1 MEKLHFISVLKKIMA
16 MAGSKK
22 ASSKLIS
29 VDSNEGLIPV
39 NEKRITTE
47 ADKASLE
54 NINTMSDSNYDSS
67 CLSFSAADS
76 RNIPVEKSRPCSGS
90 SILKRSSR
98 PSSGH
103 SVKFV
108 ESETIIPIQTNSNTS
123 PSAKSS
129 EFKKTTLETITQQ
142 EPLTLP
148 NESMNDTVHKNDS
161 LLIIDTQDPQSKFYI
176 KGEKQLMSSKITQLP
191 EKIHDV
197 DVKQDEDTEALDS
210 KLNSTPVH
218 STENCKIQLP
228 SGENRGTKNS
238 TLFGHHENFVKSDNS
253 TETKL
258 AEEEIQDD
266 FNKIKRCQ
274 EDGNNLPSSSN
285 QATYSDSKTIR
296 DVPYR
301 RKRTVFNAEHSP
313 SDGDIARE
321 GFYKA
326 TENEI
331 ERRHIR
337 HNSLKQKMLYENE
350 SEENVTNVDFH
361 DNEKIEHEINQIKT
375 NSQKIPT
382 QRKKRLYELF
392 EELKRVRDAIA
403 HMYSLEE
410 SEKDLDI
417 EEKNDEDTNCSS
429 VQDDDNNEIKDPEME
444 ETTCIEDKIA
454 ADVVD
459 LNAGNLCSEE
469 VDTIE
474 YNKNDKNEREETTA
488 VAEKFQLEN
497 VDTSAGDVCGE
508 DINNV
513 ECSKNEDL
521 VVSAKLSESTDAN
534 THILLDPSVV
544 KNNDLIESESTN
556 RITKEREQKT
566 PESRNEPNLIIHK
579 NENSESSSEADCKI
593 ENNDMSVN
601 KAGNLDLDIDQETT
615 MIDPTMCN
623 KSKSMENKEDE
634 QYRMPILCEKMHQK
648 KRNGSLPL
656 GAIST
661 SGADSDVSNTRNT
674 NENIEDPEKGNA
686 CSYSNLSPKEETKNN
701 CETKEK
707 SDFHEDCLDKRIPNS
722 NKTSHINARDND
734 KTLSLALVDEND
746 LDREIDIDFILSES
760 TKEATISKSLKEN
773 EAMKDRFCDSAL
785 LMSPTKERDD
795 DFLDCDEDLSD
806 NDDSL
811 PGCIFLSI
819 VKLTYVCNKKRKK
832 ILFDLK

>member
-1 MEKLHFISVLKKIMA
+1 MEKLYFISVLKKIMA

-54 NINTMSDSNYDSS
+54 NINIMSDSNYDSS

-161 LLIIDTQDPQSKFYI
+161 LLIIDTQYPQSQFSI

-191 EKIHDV
+191 EKIHAV

-337 HNSLKQKMLYENE
+337 HKSLKQKMLYENE

-392 EELKRVRDAIA
+392 VELKRVRDAIA

-459 LNAGNLCSEE
+459 LNAGNVCSEE

-474 YNKNDKNEREETTA
+474 YNKNDKNEREETKA

-544 KNNDLIESESTN
+544 KNNDLIKSESTN
-556 RITKEREQKT
+556 KITKEREQKT
-566 PESRNEPNLIIHK
+566 PESRNEPNLIIHN

-601 KAGNLDLDIDQETT
+601 KAGNLDLDLDQETT
-615 MIDPTMCN
+615 IIDPTMCN

-634 QYRMPILCEKMHQK
+634 QYRMPILCEKVHQK

-661 SGADSDVSNTRNT
+661 SGTDSDVSNTRNT
-674 NENIEDPEKGNA
+674 NENIEHPEKGNA

-734 KTLSLALVDEND
+734 KTLSLALNDEND

-760 TKEATISKSLKEN
+760 TKEGTISKSLKEN

-819 VKLTYVCNKKRKK
+819 VKLTYACNKKRKK
-832 ILFDLK
+832 VLFDLK